1 MHLILKCFLVKSLI
15 GFYLLSVNFFKKMY
29 DFLDVFTPQHLCSA
43 ESATFVKLVMRI

>member
-1 MHLILKCFLVKSLI
+1 MHRILKCFLVKSLL
-15 GFYLLSVNFFKKMY
+15 GFYLLSVILKKMY